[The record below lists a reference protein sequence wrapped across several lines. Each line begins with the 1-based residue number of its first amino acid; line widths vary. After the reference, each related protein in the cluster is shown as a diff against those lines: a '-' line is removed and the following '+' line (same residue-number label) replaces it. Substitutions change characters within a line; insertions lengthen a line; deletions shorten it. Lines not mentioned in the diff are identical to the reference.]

1 MNKGSIVYVVLSGGG
16 LESVWTTDDEAI
28 DALEDIQG
36 RSCHAYSAYI
46 TVRPIGHTKD
56 TPESTEARNVLRNK
70 EASRHNARA
79 KAIREGIRKN
89 R

>member
-1 MNKGSIVYVVLSGGG
+1 MNKGDIVYVVLSGGG

-36 RSCHAYSAYI
+36 RSCHAYI

-56 TPESTEARNVLRNK
+56 TPESTEARNLLRKK
-70 EASRHNARA
+70 EANRHNARA